1 MKHRFNKLLAVVLAA
16 SMCVTVL
23 PRGAAGASDNDGVSF
38 TEPEVVKVSAVKE
51 DRDTNFNE
59 GWKFNLGDVSGAQ
72 NTGYNDASWKD
83 VTIPHDFSIFQNFIS
98 SGEAESGYLPGGTG
112 WYRKTFTLPESFEGK
127 TILLNFDGV
136 YSDAYVY
143 VNGIQVGEHHYG
155 YTAFAFDI
163 SDALACDGTTQNLIA
178 VKAVNNIPSSRW
190 YSGSGIYRDVTLV
203 VTEPVH
209 VDLNGTTVTTP
220 EIENGGGKVRVE
232 ADIVNDGDSAK
243 MVTVKNTVYTAD
255 GTAVS
260 GAAETSVEVRGGE
273 TAAAVTEPMV
283 AAPKLWSLDE
293 PNMYYVRTEVLVDG
307 NVTDTYD
314 TDFGFRYFAFDH
326 DTGFSLNGEKMKLN
340 GVCMHHDQGALGSAA
355 YYDAVYRQLS
365 ILKDMGVNA
374 VRITHNPA
382 NKQYL
387 EICNELGILAVE
399 EFFDGWHIAKNGNT
413 YDFARYFTRAIGSGN
428 EIYGGNASMTWAEYA
443 LKSTVRRDRNNPS
456 VIMWSLGNEIA
467 EGNYVDSPDYPV
479 HARNMIRW
487 MQEEDTTRPATMGDN
502 KKDSEYVYLPETNRV
517 LNSSGGVVGFN
528 YADYG
533 TLASLH
539 NNYNYIV
546 ASETASAVN
555 SRGMYKTQLN
565 GHGNESTYQRNYGY
579 HLTSYDTSKVG
590 WGKTA
595 KESLWDTI
603 RADYVAGQFVWTG
616 FDYIGEPTPWNG
628 TNAGDSGRGCVPNS
642 SYFGIVETTGFPKDS
657 YYLYRSQWNQ
667 KDTTLHLVTAWD
679 ADNIMYSS
687 GNKTP
692 VWVYTNAPVIKL
704 YRNGTLIGTASR
716 TEVRTAAG
724 YKYYTY
730 QSSSNDAACTA
741 VQTSGSESL
750 FAIFNVEYASGT
762 ISAKAFE
769 QDGTTEIS
777 QVAGNAS
784 VSTPGTAARLQV
796 TEKKD
801 EIAADGSSL
810 VHIAV
815 DVTDANGVLDT
826 TASNE
831 INFSLT
837 GNGEIVGVDNGD
849 QATVDK
855 YQQESV
861 LTGPASAKIKA
872 YAGKALVIVRST
884 KTAGSFTLTA
894 SASGLQNA
902 SVTVNTVK
910 EEEGGTVENTI
921 ESYKMVK
928 HCYAPKG
935 IPDITL
941 PGTVEAAYTDGSTKT
956 LTITWEDFDKTKLGK
971 AGVFPINGSIQDG
984 GQTISLFLTVHVYG
998 EVSGVRNFSLCTRPG
1013 AVPVLPTM
1021 AMTYDEE
1028 GNAFEEYPVQW
1039 DMGGITE
1046 ASFANVGDII
1056 TINGAVEVREN
1067 VYSTKASVRVAE
1079 GTVDSEK
1086 NVATGKLHL
1095 ADNGPYSDVLSS
1107 IVDGVRGDNGPESRW
1122 TTWGKYD
1129 AGEHVDEVTISMDW
1143 ATAVTTNR
1151 INLFF
1156 FKDEK
1161 AAGSALPTSVEFEY
1175 ALGSEWDAASGT
1187 ISADWKKIEYKGQE
1201 AIILSATENP
1211 YGFTQG
1217 FSYELAENINPV
1229 AVRIKFKYSDGTFI
1243 GLNEVEVISTTYTY
1257 QPNTSAEL
1265 SGVTACG
1272 KEVAFDDTSKTY
1284 EVYAGFPEEIEFDN
1298 PENAS
1303 VTFLQV
1309 SADIVK
1315 ALVISEDGRATK
1327 TYTMKLTNL
1336 PTTASKNALQSKLA
1350 EYKNID
1356 SSLYTPESYAVFQK
1370 LIEDME
1376 AAIDK
1381 MSESRLQDNLAAL
1394 NDAFANLKKVSDKE
1408 PDTEPSTE
1416 PDSEPGTEPSTNPDT
1431 QPGTEPS
1438 TNPGTE
1444 PSTEPGHQKP
1454 PAGSQDTELKKNQVV
1469 TVGAAKYKVLD
1480 PVKKT
1485 AELIKADTKK
1495 SGKYTVSTV
1504 MLNGKKY
1511 TVIAIAAN
1519 GFKGAGKLTS
1529 VSIGSNVA
1537 SIGKNAFAGCKKLKS
1552 IVIGRKV
1559 KSIGAGA
1566 FAGCKKLGSVKFQGT
1581 AVKKIGKKAF
1591 TGTAKKITVKV
1602 PKKLKKNKN
1611 FKKKLTKA
1619 GMSKK
1624 VKIR

>member
-1 MKHRFNKLLAVVLAA
+1 MKHRFNKLLAVMLAA
-16 SMCVTVL
+16 SLCVTVL
-23 PRGAAGASDNDGVSF
+23 PRAAAGASDNDGVSF

-51 DRDTNFNE
+51 ERETNFNE
-59 GWKFNLGDVSGAQ
+59 GWKFNLGDVNGAQ
-72 NTGYNDASWKD
+72 NMGYNDAAWKD
-83 VTIPHDFSIFQNFIS
+83 ITIPHDFSIFQNFTS

-143 VNGIQVGEHHYG
+143 VNGTQVGEHHYG

-163 SDALACDGTTQNLIA
+163 SDALTCDGATQNLIA

-232 ADIVNDGDSAK
+232 ADIVNDGASAK
-243 MVTVKNTVYTAD
+243 TVTVKNTVYTAE

-260 GAAETSVEVRGGE
+260 GVAETSVEVGAGE
-273 TAAAVTEPMV
+273 TAAAVTESNV
-283 AAPKLWSLDE
+283 SSPKLWSLDE
-293 PNMYYVRTEVLVDG
+293 TNMYYVNTEVLVDG
-307 NVTDTYD
+307 NVTDTYN

-399 EFFDGWHIAKNGNT
+399 EFFDGWHLAKNGNSN
-413 YDFARYFTRAIGSGN
+413 DFSRYYTQPIGSGN
-428 EIYGGNASMTWAEYA
+428 GIYGGNASMTWAEYA

-456 VIMWSLGNEIA
+456 VIMWSLGNEVQ
-467 EGNYVDSPDYPV
+467 EGTSGNHPDYPV

-487 MQEEDTTRPATMGDN
+487 MKEEDSTRPATTGDN
-502 KKDSEYVYLPETNRV
+502 TKDSGYSYVTEMNEV
-517 LNSSGGVVGFN
+517 VNSSGGVVGFN
-528 YADYG
+528 YASYSAM
-533 TLASLH
+533 TSLH
-539 NNYNYIV
+539 NKYNYIM

-565 GHGNESTYQRNYGY
+565 GSGNQPAYQNNYGY
-579 HLTSYDTSKVG
+579 HLTSYDTSTVG

-603 RADYVAGQFVWTG
+603 RADHVAGQFVWTG

-628 TNAGDSGRGCVPNS
+628 TNPGDGGRGCVPNS

-657 YYLYRSQWNQ
+657 YYLYRSQWNR

-692 VWVYTNAPVIKL
+692 VWVYSNAPVVKL
-704 YRNGTLIGTASR
+704 YRNGTLIGTATQ
-716 TEVRTAAG
+716 TEIQTAAG

-730 QSSSNDAACTA
+730 QSVSSNTSACTA

-769 QDGTTEIS
+769 QDGTTEIT

-784 VSTPGTAARLQV
+784 VSTPGTAAKLQV

-815 DVTDANGVLDT
+815 DVTDANGVPDT
-826 TASNE
+826 AASNE
-831 INFSLT
+831 ISFSLT

-849 QATVDK
+849 QATADK
-855 YQQESV
+855 YQQASV
-861 LTGPASAKIKA
+861 LTGPTSAKIKA

-894 SASGLQNA
+894 SSSGLQNA
-902 SVTVNTVK
+902 SVTVNTV
-910 EEEGGTVENTI
+910 EEEAGGAAENMV
-921 ESYKMVK
+921 ESYRMVK

-935 IPDITL
+935 ISDITL
-941 PGTVEAAYTDGSTKT
+941 PGTVEASYTDGSTKT
-956 LTITWEDFDKTKLGK
+956 LTITWEDFDKAKLGET
-971 AGVFPINGSIQDG
+971 GVFPVNGSVRDG

-1021 AMTYDEE
+1021 AMIYDEE
-1028 GNAFEEYPVQW
+1028 GNAFEEYPTQW
-1039 DMGGITE
+1039 DMSGITE
-1046 ASFANVGDII
+1046 DSFMNIGDVI
-1056 TINGAVEVREN
+1056 TINGTVDVRGT
-1067 VYSTKASVRVAE
+1067 VYNTKASVRVAE

-1095 ADNGPYSDVLSS
+1095 ADNGPYSDELSS
-1107 IVDGVRGDNGPESRW
+1107 IVDGNRADTGESSSRW

-1143 ATAVTTNR
+1143 ATAVTTNK

-1156 FKDEK
+1156 FKDENS
-1161 AAGSALPTSVEFEY
+1161 AGSALPASVEFEY
-1175 ALGSEWDAASGT
+1175 ALGSEWDADNGT
-1187 ISADWKKIEYKGQE
+1187 ISADWQKIEHKE
-1201 AIILSATENP
+1201 REEITLSAAENP
-1211 YGFTQG
+1211 QGFTQG
-1217 FSYELAENINPV
+1217 FSYELTENINPV
-1229 AVRIKFKYSDGTFI
+1229 AIRIKFKYNEGTFI
-1243 GLNEVEVISTTYTY
+1243 GLNEVEVISTTYAY
-1257 QPNTSAEL
+1257 RPNTSAEL

-1272 KEVAFDDTSKTY
+1272 KETDFDDESKTY

-1303 VTFLQV
+1303 VTFLQI
-1309 SADIVK
+1309 SADILK
-1315 ALVISEDGRATK
+1315 AVVISEDGKVTK

-1336 PTTASKNALQSKLA
+1336 PYN
-1350 EYKNID
+1350 Y
-1356 SSLYTPESYAVFQK
+1356 
-1370 LIEDME
+1370 IEE
-1376 AAIDK
+1376 
-1381 MSESRLQDNLAAL
+1381 
-1394 NDAFANLKKVSDKE
+1394 V
-1408 PDTEPSTE
+1408 
-1416 PDSEPGTEPSTNPDT
+1416 
-1431 QPGTEPS
+1431 
-1438 TNPGTE
+1438 
-1444 PSTEPGHQKP
+1444 H
-1454 PAGSQDTELKKNQVV
+1454 
-1469 TVGAAKYKVLD
+1469 
-1480 PVKKT
+1480 
-1485 AELIKADTKK
+1485 
-1495 SGKYTVSTV
+1495 
-1504 MLNGKKY
+1504 
-1511 TVIAIAAN
+1511 
-1519 GFKGAGKLTS
+1519 
-1529 VSIGSNVA
+1529 
-1537 SIGKNAFAGCKKLKS
+1537 
-1552 IVIGRKV
+1552 
-1559 KSIGAGA
+1559 
-1566 FAGCKKLGSVKFQGT
+1566 
-1581 AVKKIGKKAF
+1581 
-1591 TGTAKKITVKV
+1591 
-1602 PKKLKKNKN
+1602 
-1611 FKKKLTKA
+1611 
-1619 GMSKK
+1619 
-1624 VKIR
+1624 